1 MNSDSSAIATTRAKS
16 RIKSQLQC
24 LRDLVA
30 LSALP
35 SMWIELA
42 PTTVAENLA
51 DVLFRIVHADLIYIR
66 MKISTAGAV
75 YEAVRT
81 SCNPHGLHGPETMRN
96 AFAPWFERKFP
107 VPPMTISNP

>member
-1 MNSDSSAIATTRAKS
+1 MVALNSDSTAIATTWANS
-16 RIKSQLQC
+16 RIKNQLPC

-51 DVLFRIVHADLIYIR
+51 DVLFRIVHPDLIYIR
-66 MKISTAGAV
+66 MKISIAGAV

-81 SCNPHGLHGPETMRN
+81 SCNPQGLHGPETMRN
-96 AFAPWFERKFP
+96 AFAPWFEGKFSL
-107 VPPMTISNP
+107 PPI